1 MHKINEIKILV
12 LFIFLCMFETQIGY
26 SQFIPW
32 YRVWNSEGRDSEGKI
47 VVQTYDSGYAIL
59 SQVSLYSVGNVCYQL
74 VKYDNAGNFLF
85 ATLIADTVD
94 TYRQLYEFK
103 QTSDSGFIFA
113 GGSHGPLLIRTDKY
127 GNVKW
132 LKKYTNFSSYSEF
145 YNVNQTNDYGFISCG
160 YNLISSPP
168 GQKAIIVKTDSLGNI
183 QWIRQF
189 NDSLMN
195 AFGSVIQDS
204 LSNYYVSGGIYNS
217 SSNPW
222 GIIKKLDSSGNQIWN
237 TVYSPNTYGSYGSYI
252 LYSGSNDIIIA
263 GGEKYSFHPK
273 IAKLDTSGNV
283 KWVKNYTFPE
293 FQYACLDKCNNIVI
307 CGDYAPGGYYP
318 TIGLLKIDT
327 SGNVKDSTTFQY
339 SGYDAIYPNCINTTY
354 DKGFILSGSVGTGDS
369 LIILYSTTLIIKTDS
384 AFNLPIITIIR
395 NEQNQTTNEL
405 ILKQNYPNP
414 FNSFTIIKFSIPD
427 DESIFINIYDVLGRT
442 VFRNNQNVKSGMNEI
457 RLDFNSLNLSSGI
470 YFFNLKTKR
479 EFKTIKLLYLK

>member
-26 SQFIPW
+26 SQLIPW
-32 YRVWNSEGRDSEGKI
+32 YRVWNSDGRNSTGKI

-59 SQVSLYSVGNVCYQL
+59 SQVSLYTVGNVCYKL

-85 ATLIADTVD
+85 ANLIADTVD
-94 TYRQLYEFK
+94 TNRRLYEFK

-132 LKKYTNFSSYSEF
+132 LKKYTNFGSYSEF

-183 QWIRQF
+183 QWQKQF
-189 NDSLMN
+189 SDSLMN
-195 AFGSVIQDS
+195 SFGDIIQDS
-204 LSNYYVSGGIYNS
+204 YSNYYVSGSIYNS

-222 GIIKKLDSSGNQIWN
+222 GIMKKLDSDGNQTWSTI
-237 TVYSPNTYGSYGSYI
+237 YYPNTSGDNI
-252 LYSGSNDIIIA
+252 IYSGGNNIMIVGKNSN
-263 GGEKYSFHPK
+263 SFFPTL
-273 IAKLDTSGNV
+273 AKLDTSGNV
-283 KWVKNYTFPE
+283 KWVKNYTFPK

-339 SGYDAIYPNCINTTY
+339 SGETP
-354 DKGFILSGSVGTGDS
+354 
-369 LIILYSTTLIIKTDS
+369 
-384 AFNLPIITIIR
+384 
-395 NEQNQTTNEL
+395 
-405 ILKQNYPNP
+405 
-414 FNSFTIIKFSIPD
+414 
-427 DESIFINIYDVLGRT
+427 
-442 VFRNNQNVKSGMNEI
+442 
-457 RLDFNSLNLSSGI
+457 RLHGYYGI
-470 YFFNLKTKR
+470 
-479 EFKTIKLLYLK
+479 

>member
-26 SQFIPW
+26 SQLIPW
-32 YRVWNSEGRDSEGKI
+32 YRVWNSDGRNSTGKI

-59 SQVSLYSVGNVCYQL
+59 SQVSLYTVGNVCYKL
-74 VKYDNAGNFLF
+74 VKYDNAGNLLF
-85 ATLIADTVD
+85 SNLISDSLDVN
-94 TYRQLYEFK
+94 RNLYEFI
-103 QTSDSGFIFA
+103 QTADSGFIFA
-113 GGSHGPLLIRTDKY
+113 GESHGPLLIRTDKF
-127 GNVKW
+127 GNVNW
-132 LKKYTNFSSYSEF
+132 QKKYTNFGSYSIF
-145 YNVNQTNDYGFISCG
+145 SDVKQTIDKGFIACG
-160 YNLISSPP
+160 YNLTSSPP

-183 QWIRQF
+183 QWQKQF
-189 NDSLMN
+189 SDSLMN
-195 AFGSVIQDS
+195 SFGDIIQDS
-204 LSNYYVSGGIYNS
+204 YSNYYVSGSIYNS

-222 GIIKKLDSSGNQIWN
+222 GIMKKLDSDGNQTWSTI
-237 TVYSPNTYGSYGSYI
+237 YYPNTSGDNI
-252 LYSGSNDIIIA
+252 IYSGGNNIMIVGKNSN
-263 GGEKYSFHPK
+263 SFFPTL
-273 IAKLDTSGNV
+273 AKLDTSGNV
-283 KWVKNYTFPE
+283 KWVKNYTFPK

-318 TIGLLKIDT
+318 TIGLIKIDT
-327 SGNVKDSTTFQY
+327 SGNVKDSTTVQY
-339 SGYDAIYPNCINTTY
+339 FGYDAIYPNCINTTY
-354 DKGFILSGSVGTGDS
+354 DLGFILSGSIGIGDS
-369 LIILYSTTLIIKTDS
+369 LIILQTTTLIIKTDS
-384 AFNLPIITIIR
+384 AFNLPIISIIR
-395 NEQNQTTNEL
+395 NEQNQIVNEL
-405 ILKQNYPNP
+405 VLKQNYPNP